1 MNATRNILIL
11 ISLIVGLAVTTAVT
25 EAQTEVVFGPEVPTA
40 EKQIDKDSD
49 PTATPVT
56 EDDKENTAD
65 TTKPVVDPMFL
76 VKKISFE
83 GVKTVSEDLL
93 RTLIQTQIGDE
104 VSPEL
109 LTQDLKSLFKDTGFF
124 ADVQINTQPFEGGGL
139 EIIYKVV
146 ESPKIS
152 GINFIG
158 NDNLGTG
165 KLKNEI
171 TLRPDEIFSDRRRW
185 ESERALKNLYH
196 EKGYYLVGIQT
207 HLDNSSSKDK
217 DDVEVNTVQVTFE
230 INEGPRVRIE
240 EINFIGN
247 ELVPANTLRKKLKT
261 RTGKPFDQ
269 ILFEEE
275 DMSLNLRNYYQDRGF
290 SQVKVRGYE
299 KRFTEDK
306 TGMILDITV
315 DEGPEFII
323 GTYTLEVQ
331 AGAKHLFSEKKIR
344 NMLDPAEGEIF
355 NRGNFDESISK
366 LQQAYLDKGY
376 LLSEII
382 PTPFF
387 NEADGV
393 VDITLKINEGDII
406 IIGKVVITGLEKTN
420 EHVVKRELDFLGIQS
435 DELLDMKSLRKA
447 RQRLFQMGSFI
458 RAVDFVPSDTDE
470 ENRKDLRVNIAETPR
485 TGMLSLGGGYGSE
498 GGIFGT
504 AEVGQNNLLGRAYR
518 IHLKGELGTRDH
530 HTAELSFGTPWV
542 FGTPTRLNARIYD
555 NRRFRRHYTV
565 GSLYNR
571 TSSSYA
577 YDRYVWGRRGASVTL
592 GRPIAYDIDLSVRL
606 RNEHV
611 EAHNPDAEL
620 INRSTRS
627 ILFAVGRDTRD
638 YRTSLYDPTAGA
650 SHTLSYEYSGGI
662 LGADNEFQKYSAD
675 TSWFYSGWWNH
686 VIAVHA
692 RAGYMVSKSTD
703 SYFLF
708 YERFFLGG
716 VDTVRG
722 YEDYEIYPDPVDDAF
737 NPYGGDK
744 VFFANL
750 EYRIPVS
757 QQLTAALFFDI
768 GQVWD
773 ENVTNPFR
781 QINMKRGLGVE
792 ARLNMFG
799 MLARLGWGYGLDRIG
814 GEPAGRF
821 HFTIGPGF

>member
-56 EDDKENTAD
+56 EDDTEDTAD

-207 HLDNSSSKDK
+207 HLDKSSSKDK

-275 DMSLNLRNYYQDRGF
+275 DLSLNLRNYYQDRGF

-387 NEADGV
+387 NETDGV

-420 EHVVKRELDFLGIQS
+420 EHVVKRELDFLGIES

-571 TSSSYA
+571 TSSSYL

-638 YRTSLYDPTAGA
+638 YRTSLYDPTGGA

-692 RAGYMVSKSTD
+692 RAGYMVSKSAD

-773 ENVTNPFR
+773 ENVTNPFS

-799 MLARLGWGYGLDRIG
+799 MLARLGWGYGLDRIS